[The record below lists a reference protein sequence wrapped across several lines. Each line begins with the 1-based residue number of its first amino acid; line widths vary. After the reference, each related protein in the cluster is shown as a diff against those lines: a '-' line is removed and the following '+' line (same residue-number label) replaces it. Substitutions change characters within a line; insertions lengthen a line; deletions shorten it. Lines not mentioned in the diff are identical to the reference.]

1 MLRRFR
7 FAVAAAILFAS
18 GPALAA
24 DKPPSLDWSFDGIFG
39 HYDRASAQRGFQ
51 VYRDIC
57 AACHALRQIAY
68 RNLADLGFSAEEINA
83 IAAEA
88 VVEDGP
94 DDDGEMF
101 ERPGRTADRMPSP
114 FANAQAA
121 RAANSG
127 ALPPDLSVITKARAN
142 GPNYIYALLTG
153 YEEPPAG
160 EEPPDSQSYNRY
172 FVTQW
177 IAMSQPLFD
186 DAVEYADG
194 TEATVDQLARDVVMF
209 LAWSAEPEME
219 ARKNLGIK
227 VVLFL
232 IVIAALMYAVKR
244 QVWAREH

>member
-1 MLRRFR
+1 MLRRIR

-18 GPALAA
+18 GTALAA
-24 DKPPSLDWSFDGIFG
+24 DEPPSIDWSFDGIFG

-68 RNLADLGFSAEEINA
+68 RNLADLGFSAEEIKA

-94 DDDGEMF
+94 NGDGEMF
-101 ERPGRTADRMPSP
+101 ERPGRPADRMPSP
-114 FANAQAA
+114 FANTQAA

-127 ALPPDLSVITKARAN
+127 AVPPDLSVITKARAN

-177 IAMSQPLFD
+177 IAMAQPLFD

-209 LAWSAEPEME
+209 LAWTAEPEME